1 MGTGEFLF
9 EDESRQIIGACYEVH
24 NTLGHGFL
32 ESVYQ
37 EALAIVFEEKGIPY
51 QKETKLEIWFHNRK
65 LNKAFYADFIC
76 FGSIIIELKACES
89 LSEEHISQVLNYLK
103 ATKYR
108 LGLLINFGTQK
119 VQIKR
124 VIL

>member
-1 MGTGEFLF
+1 MSDQGFLY
-9 EDESRQIIGACYEVH
+9 EDECRQIIGACYEVH

-37 EALAIVFEEKGIPY
+37 KALSIIFAEKNIPF
-51 QKETKLEIWFHNRK
+51 QKETKLEIWFHNHK
-65 LNKAFYADFIC
+65 LSKAFYADFIC
-76 FGSIIIELKACES
+76 YSSIIIELKACDG
-89 LSEEHISQVLNYLK
+89 LTTEHVSQVLNYLK
-103 ATKYR
+103 ATKQK
-108 LGLLINFGTQK
+108 LGLLINFGTSK